1 MAPKLTKKKTPK
13 PEMSWIRNGQEYEP
27 PYQFWQEPEF
37 QKDQYV
43 SRILTPMQRGMYR
56 AMLQGAF
63 YLSTRPYLPSDDVKL
78 MALADAGSMENWTAN
93 KAAIMVLFQPA
104 KWKGEEVWG
113 HKRLIRD
120 WIKLLAYSKKQS
132 TRRKKPDGV
141 DDDFPEDFVQP
152 AEEVENKPNGSVKCD
167 ESEL

>member
-1 MAPKLTKKKTPK
+1 
-13 PEMSWIRNGQEYEP
+13 
-27 PYQFWQEPEF
+27 
-37 QKDQYV
+37 
-43 SRILTPMQRGMYR
+43 
-56 AMLQGAF
+56 
-63 YLSTRPYLPSDDVKL
+63 

-132 TRRKKPDGV
+132 GRAKNKKPGAN
-141 DDDFPEDFVQP
+141 DFPEDFAQP
-152 AEEVENKPNGSVKCD
+152 VEEVENNED
-167 ESEL
+167 EEVECNEQEL

>member
-1 MAPKLTKKKTPK
+1 MAPKLTKKKEPK

-63 YLSTRPYLPSDDVKL
+63 YLSTRPYLPADDVKL

-104 KWKGEEVWG
+104 NWKGEEVWG

-132 TRRKKPDGV
+132 GRAKNKKLDA
-141 DDDFPEDFVQP
+141 DDFPEDFAQP
-152 AEEVENKPNGSVKCD
+152 AEEIENKEDEKVICD
-167 ESEL
+167 EREL

>member
-1 MAPKLTKKKTPK
+1 MAPKLTKKKEPK

-43 SRILTPMQRGMYR
+43 NRILTPMQRGMYR

-141 DDDFPEDFVQP
+141 DDDFSEDFVQP

>member
-1 MAPKLTKKKTPK
+1 MAKLTKKKEPK

-63 YLSTRPYLPSDDVKL
+63 YLSTRPYLPTSDIEL
-78 MALADAGSMENWTAN
+78 MALADAGSMECWIAN
-93 KAAIMVLFQPA
+93 KDAIMVLFQPA
-104 KWKGEEVWG
+104 KWKGKEVWG

-120 WIKLLAYSKKQS
+120 WVKLLAYSQKQS
-132 TRRKKPDGV
+132 SRRKKFNGSADDIP
-141 DDDFPEDFVQP
+141 DDF
-152 AEEVENKPNGSVKCD
+152 AESAEAAENTPDETVDCD
-167 ESEL
+167 EREL